1 MAIGMDP
8 HERSAT
14 IEVVDEAEH
23 VLLSQRFVTGTDGYR
38 AMLAAVGQWPAR
50 TWAVE
55 GANGA
60 GRHLAQRLV
69 ADGETVLDVPAKLS
83 AQVRAFETGHGRKT
97 DATDAHS
104 IATVAARHRERR
116 EVTTGRRSAG
126 LRVVTVDDET
136 VALRLLADRRDEL
149 GVRKTEI
156 VDRIHRLLGE
166 LIGGGAM
173 RFLTA
178 AHARELLDG
187 LALAGP
193 AALMGAQLAG
203 ELVEELA
210 AIQAK
215 IKAAERQ
222 LQQLVID
229 SGSHL
234 PDLYGIGPS
243 SAAWL
248 LGDVG
253 DIARFPTRDRFASW
267 SGTAPID
274 ASSGDNEHHRLSRAG
289 NRRLNRVLH
298 TMAIVQRRQ
307 PGTAGRVFF
316 DRKRGE
322 GKSSMEALRAL
333 KRRLSNV
340 VYRQMVADADDR
352 MNPAPPV
359 PERGPAGSEAASTG
373 AQVWPLPAE
382 AAQDPWVIEAAMTGP
397 GGQARAALDSSATDC
412 DPGVGSSDEPLP
424 GPASTSISTRSA
436 RRKRPARHREEP
448 CEVVVGR

>member
-1 MAIGMDP
+1 MDP
-8 HERSAT
+8 HKRSAT

-23 VLLSQRFVTGTDGYR
+23 ILLGQRFTTDTDGYR
-38 AMLAAVGQWPAR
+38 AMLAAVSAWPTR

-104 IATVAARHRERR
+104 IAAVAVRRRKRR
-116 EVTTGRRSAG
+116 EGTDRQSAG

-156 VDRIHRLLGE
+156 VNRIHRLLGE
-166 LIGGGAM
+166 LIGGGAK

-178 AHARELLDG
+178 AQAKKLLDE
-187 LALAGP
+187 LVPVGP
-193 AALMGAQLAG
+193 AALMRAQLAA
-203 ELVEELA
+203 ELVEEFA

-215 IKAAERQ
+215 IKAANRQ
-222 LQQLVID
+222 LQQLVVD

-234 PDLYGIGPS
+234 MDLYGIGPS
-243 SAAWL
+243 SAARL

-253 DIARFPTRDRFASW
+253 DITRFPTRDHFASW
-267 SGTAPID
+267 NGTAPID

-298 TMAIVQRRQ
+298 TMAIVQLRR

-316 DRKRGE
+316 DRKRSE

-340 VYRQMVADADDR
+340 VYRQMAADADGQASSMQPDPQLDPAR
-352 MNPAPPV
+352 SETTAEPALVASPLAAPALAPPM
-359 PERGPAGSEAASTG
+359 GAAVS
-373 AQVWPLPAE
+373 
-382 AAQDPWVIEAAMTGP
+382 AAVVTGP
-397 GGQARAALDSSATDC
+397 GGQAGAALDSSATDC

-424 GPASTSISTRSA
+424 GPAGTSISTRASC
-436 RRKRPARHREEP
+436 RKRPA
-448 CEVVVGR
+448 